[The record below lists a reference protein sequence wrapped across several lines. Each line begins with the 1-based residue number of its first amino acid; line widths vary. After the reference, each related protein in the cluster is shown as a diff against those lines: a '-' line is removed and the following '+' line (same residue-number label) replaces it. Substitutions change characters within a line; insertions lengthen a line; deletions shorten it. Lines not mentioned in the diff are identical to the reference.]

1 MRQYTITIG
10 RQFGAG
16 GRELARGISEAF
28 GIPYYD
34 KELLVEAARESGL
47 DKGLFERSDERFP
60 SFVSGALSFNMGVS
74 ALPWYAPSSLAD
86 DSVYHI
92 LSDVMH
98 SIADRGPCVF
108 VGRSA
113 DYVLR
118 DHPSPRVDIFVHA
131 SMDDRVRRILAR
143 GDKADSQKARVLAGK
158 ADKLRASYYNFF
170 TDKRW
175 GDSASYDLSVNSSK
189 LSTDAIVG
197 LVAGFLRGAYG
208 IDPLAGG

>member
-1 MRQYTITIG
+1 MRPYIITIG

-16 GRELARGISEAF
+16 GRELARKLAESFGISF
-28 GIPYYD
+28 YD
-34 KELLVEAARESGL
+34 KELLAEAARESGL
-47 DKGLFERSDERFP
+47 DKGLFERADERFP

-118 DHPSPRVDIFVHA
+118 DHPSPKIDIFVHA
-131 SMDDRVRRILAR
+131 AMEDRVSRILAR
-143 GDKADSQKARVLAGK
+143 GDKADSQKARGFAEK
-158 ADKLRASYYNFF
+158 ADKLRANYYNFF

-175 GDSASYDLSVNSSK
+175 GDSVSYDLSVNSSK
-189 LSTDAIVG
+189 LSMDAIVG
-197 LVAGFLRGAYG
+197 LVAAALRGAYG
-208 IDPLAGG
+208 IDPLAGK

>member
-1 MRQYTITIG
+1 MRHFTITIG
-10 RQFGAG
+10 RQFGSG
-16 GRELARGISEAF
+16 GRELAKKISERF
-28 GIPYYD
+28 GIPFYD
-34 KELLVEAARESGL
+34 KELLAEAARESGL
-47 DKGLFERSDERFP
+47 DRGLFERADERFP

-118 DHPSPRVDIFVHA
+118 DHPSPRIDIFVHA
-131 SMDDRVRRILAR
+131 DMADRVKRVMAR
-143 GDKADSQKARVLAGK
+143 GDETDEQKARACAEK
-158 ADKLRASYYNFF
+158 ADKLRAGYYNFF

-189 LSTDAIVG
+189 LSMDTIVDII
-197 LVAGFLRGAYG
+197 AGVLRGVYC
-208 IDPLAGG
+208 IDPLAGD

>member
-1 MRQYTITIG
+1 MSHYTITIG

-16 GRELARGISEAF
+16 GRELAKKLSEAF
-28 GIPYYD
+28 GIPFYD

-92 LSDVMH
+92 LSDTMH
-98 SIADRGPCVF
+98 SIADRGPCIF

-131 SMDDRVRRILAR
+131 AMADRVNRILAR
-143 GDKADSQKARVLAGK
+143 GDKADQQKARSFAEK
-158 ADKLRASYYNFF
+158 ADKLRANYYNFF

-189 LSTDAIVG
+189 LSMDTIVN
-197 LVAGFLRGAYG
+197 LVADVLRGAYG
-208 IDPLAGG
+208 IDPMAGK

>member
-1 MRQYTITIG
+1 MRKFTITIG

-16 GRELARGISEAF
+16 GRELARKLSEAF
-28 GIPYYD
+28 GIPFYD
-34 KELLVEAARESGL
+34 KQLLVEAARESGL
-47 DKGLFERSDERFP
+47 DRGLFERADERFP
-60 SFVSGALSFNMGVS
+60 SFVSGALSFNRGVS
-74 ALPWYAPSSLAD
+74 ALPWYAPSALAD

-118 DHPSPRVDIFVHA
+118 DHPSPRIDMFVHA
-131 SMDDRVRRILAR
+131 DMADRVRRIMAR
-143 GDKADSQKARVLAGK
+143 GDKECEQKARALAEK
-158 ADKLRASYYNFF
+158 ADKLRANYYNFF

-175 GDSASYDLSVNSSK
+175 GDAASYDLSVNLSK
-189 LSTDAIVG
+189 LSMDAVVG
-197 LVAGFLRGAYG
+197 LVAGALGSAYG
-208 IDPLAGG
+208 IDPLARE